1 MTDERDV
8 GSNMIQL
15 QHFGGAGWL
24 LKWSFLGWNGYD
36 RFTGEPSWW
45 CFLEIDWI
53 RMVGWAHF
61 LVFMASW
68 VHHVHLIH
76 CPNVMS
82 MVWVTGWIALNVCDL
97 WKFLVK
103 ECWILG
109 VQVSLNCGKYGETWT
124 LEEPN
129 KGDALLSCISCLSII
144 CAGLPPIPFVLVTSS
159 WKVWEW
165 PASHIFDV
173 HMIEY

>member
-8 GSNMIQL
+8 GRNMIQL

-24 LKWSFLGWNGYD
+24 LKWNFLGWNGYD

-61 LVFMASW
+61 MVFMASW

-76 CPNVMS
+76 CANVMS
-82 MVWVTGWIALNVCDL
+82 TVWVTGWIALNVCDL

-103 ECWILG
+103 ECWIFG
-109 VQVSLNCGKYGETWT
+109 VQ
-124 LEEPN
+124 
-129 KGDALLSCISCLSII
+129 SCLSII
-144 CAGLPPIPFVLVTSS
+144 CAGLPPIPFFLVTSW

-165 PASHIFDV
+165 PASHLFDV
-173 HMIEY
+173 HRIEY